1 MSKFFKALEQAERD
15 RAAQK
20 AAGARDAGSRPASSE
35 PPAPAAPGNGTLTE
49 RSGPALVPV
58 GPRPA
63 PPVEPPPAPRA
74 VDAPP
79 PAAVRPVGSRG
90 PAVGAPPTAT
100 LPASAPASRK
110 RAGEG
115 HVHPKPAPGVEP
127 APVSSE
133 IDPHLVSLVEP
144 TAFAAEQ
151 YRTLR
156 DLIEHLH
163 RTSELGMVAVSS
175 PGVGDGKT
183 TTALNLAGALAQDA
197 GNRVLLIE
205 VDLRRPTVA
214 QQLGRGIYQDPGLT
228 EALLRPGVALDDVT
242 IALPDLSFSIIP
254 AGGTPEAAYEV
265 LTSDR
270 FRELLAEAR
279 RRYDYVILDTP
290 PLIPLPDCRVIER
303 LVDGVVVVVAA
314 HRTPRKLVEE
324 ALHAIDR
331 AKVVGLVFNGDDR
344 PVKGYYG
351 RYHLDRPA
359 GTNGHGPNGAG
370 PGWRRKLG
378 RWR

>member
-1 MSKFFKALEQAERD
+1 M
-15 RAAQK
+15 
-20 AAGARDAGSRPASSE
+20 
-35 PPAPAAPGNGTLTE
+35 
-49 RSGPALVPV
+49 
-58 GPRPA
+58 
-63 PPVEPPPAPRA
+63 
-74 VDAPP
+74 
-79 PAAVRPVGSRG
+79 
-90 PAVGAPPTAT
+90 
-100 LPASAPASRK
+100 
-110 RAGEG
+110 
-115 HVHPKPAPGVEP
+115 
-127 APVSSE
+127 
-133 IDPHLVSLVEP
+133 SLVEP

-163 RTSELGMVAVSS
+163 RTSELGLVAVSS
-175 PGVGDGKT
+175 PGMGDGKT
-183 TTALNLAGALAQDA
+183 TTAINLAGALAQDA

-205 VDLRRPTVA
+205 VDLRRPSVA
-214 QQLGRGIYQDPGLT
+214 QQLGRGSHQDPGLI
-228 EALLRPGVALDDVT
+228 EALLRPGVSLDDVT
-242 IALPDLSFSIIP
+242 FTVPEFSFGVIP

-270 FRELLAEAR
+270 FREVLAEAR

-290 PLIPLPDCRVIER
+290 PLVPLPDCRVIER

-324 ALHAIDR
+324 ALHAVDR

-351 RYHLDRPA
+351 HYYLERPA

-370 PGWRRKLG
+370 PGWWRKLG